1 MSMVKGSQGM
11 GRAIAGVVTVVAACA
26 PMSID
31 LEHQAAGGAAGDAGT
46 ISETGGSSAGTT
58 VGGTAGSAGRGT
70 GEAGAP
76 ADGSGGSA
84 GTNGGVA
91 PLCGDGVLSD
101 VRDGRDLLPGY
112 TASPD
117 PRVATWLAQMSLDDQ
132 ISQME
137 GIPQGDNND
146 YQDLQR
152 SPDHSLADG
161 TVLRGY
167 KYRSGSRGLNLSEG
181 QADRP
186 TDGKD
191 FATAFPALSVRGA
204 SWDLE
209 LEWQIGEAIGDET
222 VASKNNV
229 LLGPSASLLR
239 HPYWGRSQDSYGEDP
254 YAVGRMGSAFVSGA
268 QQHVAACAEDF
279 VARGVELQRANGN
292 AVVDEQS
299 LREMY
304 ARPFEMLVRD
314 GGVACVEVA
323 YGEVNGVNVGEAS
336 HLLSDIL
343 KGAPDAGGFGF
354 RGFVTSNWWSAPGD
368 QFTPD
373 ASTGE
378 RTATALAN
386 AGLDVEL
393 PWTLNYSYL
402 RTAVEHGE
410 VRPEVISSA
419 AARVLEQKAR
429 FQTAL
434 STDDFGPGGSSST
447 LTDGSIA
454 TNPAHL
460 ALAER
465 SELESAVLLANG
477 PAGRPVLPIAGGV
490 TSIAVI
496 GASDEFA
503 LAQGSVPAS
512 CETAG
517 RQCTFHF
524 ATDVALGDRGTNMVN
539 ADPAQSIGPFSGIQ
553 AAASGHGNVT
563 VTQGDSAAAGA
574 DADMLV
580 VVVGLTPADEGEEY
594 TIFSGGDRATL
605 SLPADQ
611 AQLVDDAL
619 ALMKPTVI
627 VVESGSVVELPWLT
641 HANQKQATVW
651 AGYGGM
657 RSGTALGKLLFGDAN
672 FSGKLPISWPA
683 ESALPTFKD
692 DQLQATLPYFIGYR
706 DYDARQA
713 AGERPDLVFPFGHG
727 LSYTTFAYSELTV
740 PCAEVSSADVVDV
753 TATVTNTGAVAGDE
767 VAFLF
772 VAGPQAGSERRPLK
786 DLASFA
792 RVSLEPGAA
801 QTVHLPVRIRDL
813 RHWSAQQN
821 QWVVDP
827 GDYTVLV
834 GSSEADAALHVAGTF
849 HVGG

>member
-1 MSMVKGSQGM
+1 M

-496 GASDEFA
+496 GASDEFVLA
-503 LAQGSVPAS
+503 LGSVPAS

-517 RQCTFHF
+517 CTFHF

-539 ADPAQSIGPFSGIQ
+539 ADPAQSI
-553 AAASGHGNVT
+553 
-563 VTQGDSAAAGA
+563 
-574 DADMLV
+574 
-580 VVVGLTPADEGEEY
+580 
-594 TIFSGGDRATL
+594 FSGGDRTTL

-713 AGERPDLVFPFGHG
+713 AGEQPDLVFPFGHG

-772 VAGPQAGSERRPLK
+772 VAGPQAGSERRSLK